1 MSHPRPHIVVLD
13 EGHLLDGGLGWSE
26 IAALGELVVHTRTA
40 EGEVVAR
47 AAGAE
52 ILLTNKTPLTAAMF
66 ERLPELRFISV
77 LATGHNVVDGAAAR
91 ARGIAVS
98 NVPAYATDSVA
109 QHVFALILELCHR
122 VGSHAAAVAE
132 GHWADSGEWCAPLAP
147 LTELSGRRLG
157 LIGRG
162 RIAQRVAEIGRAF
175 GMEVLMASPSHP
187 DGGGELA
194 ALDEVVRTADVLS
207 LHCQLTPATNGLVDA
222 DFLGRMKPGALLIN
236 TARGALIN
244 EQDLAAALSRG
255 GMAGAGLDVLA
266 QEPPPADH
274 VLCCLPNCVITPHM
288 AWMGGAARRRL
299 LAATAGNV
307 RAFLQGSPV
316 NVVNAPPA

>member
-1 MSHPRPHIVVLD
+1 MTHPRPHIVVLD
-13 EGHLLDGGLGWSE
+13 EGHLLDGGLDWSE
-26 IAALGELVVHTRTA
+26 VAALGELVVHARTA
-40 EGEVVAR
+40 VDEVVAR

-66 ERLPELRFISV
+66 ERLPEVRFISV

-122 VGSHAAAVAE
+122 AGRHTEAVAE
-132 GHWADSGEWCAPLAP
+132 GHWAGSGEWCAPLAP

-187 DGGGELA
+187 EGGGELA

-222 DFLGRMKPGALLIN
+222 EFLGRMKPGALLIN

-244 EQDLAAALSRG
+244 EQDLAAVLARG
-255 GMAGAGLDVLA
+255 GLGGAGLDVLA
-266 QEPPPADH
+266 QEPPPAGH
-274 VLCCLPNCVITPHM
+274 VLCQLPNCVITPHM
-288 AWMGGAARRRL
+288 AWMGGGARRRL

-307 RAFLQGSPV
+307 RAYLQGHPV